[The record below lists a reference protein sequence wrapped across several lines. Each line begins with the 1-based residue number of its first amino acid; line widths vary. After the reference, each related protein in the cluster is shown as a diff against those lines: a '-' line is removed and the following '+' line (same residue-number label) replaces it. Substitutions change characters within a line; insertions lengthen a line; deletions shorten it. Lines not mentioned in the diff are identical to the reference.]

1 LTKKVVVYAIL
12 FVAALAFIL
21 WYFPI
26 FSINGLP
33 KNTMMLAFLTKLTV
47 GLLLIYMHNATYKS
61 KTLSHDGP
69 TFLREGKTLNDV
81 FYDSPKYY
89 FQLMLGIEDSQAFA
103 YKTGY
108 WSPGDLTLINDS
120 KNVIRLHA
128 IIHFFSA
135 NQILIHLA
143 IFCLLAL
150 LGTKLLFQS
159 LKKYIKINPQ
169 LAFWLLLIPPSTI
182 FWTSSLMKE
191 SILMLGIG
199 LFSFGVLADLNYR
212 KRILYI
218 SLSIPFLIGF
228 KPYVGLL
235 MVMALLYIFWA
246 KFLFK
251 DKHYFAL
258 PAAVLAVLIFS
269 IFLQETRNKVVNH
282 LTRKQF
288 DFINVG
294 RGGLHVLSDTCFY
307 FFSPEQY
314 DRLSI
319 KGTYV
324 KLLKETDAF
333 ILRFGST
340 QQPIPV
346 HLTPK
351 GETWKRVYQA
361 PGCESFIQ
369 ITPINNSGM
378 QLIKNIPEALVN
390 GLFRPFPTDPGSK
403 LKYLAIIEI
412 FGMLCLTFYAVLNR
426 RKLNIFENRIVT
438 YLIVFSIG
446 LLLLIGWTTPVNG
459 AIVRYRFPVQ
469 LATVIAILILL
480 KPLNFKF
487 WKNT

>member
-1 LTKKVVVYAIL
+1 
-12 FVAALAFIL
+12 
-21 WYFPI
+21 
-26 FSINGLP
+26 
-33 KNTMMLAFLTKLTV
+33 
-47 GLLLIYMHNATYKS
+47 
-61 KTLSHDGP
+61 
-69 TFLREGKTLNDV
+69 
-81 FYDSPKYY
+81 
-89 FQLMLGIEDSQAFA
+89 
-103 YKTGY
+103 
-108 WSPGDLTLINDS
+108 
-120 KNVIRLHA
+120 
-128 IIHFFSA
+128 
-135 NQILIHLA
+135 
-143 IFCLLAL
+143 
-150 LGTKLLFQS
+150 
-159 LKKYIKINPQ
+159 
-169 LAFWLLLIPPSTI
+169 
-182 FWTSSLMKE
+182 
-191 SILMLGIG
+191 
-199 LFSFGVLADLNYR
+199 
-212 KRILYI
+212 
-218 SLSIPFLIGF
+218 
-228 KPYVGLL
+228 